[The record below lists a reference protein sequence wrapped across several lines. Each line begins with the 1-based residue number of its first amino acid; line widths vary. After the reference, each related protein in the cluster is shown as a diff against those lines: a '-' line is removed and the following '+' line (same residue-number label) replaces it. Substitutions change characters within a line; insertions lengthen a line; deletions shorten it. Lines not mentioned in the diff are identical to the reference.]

1 MYFVYC
7 LDTADYCQGFPG
19 DKCKVKPSTIS
30 FYKAEK
36 QKKKAKVRA
45 NSWHCIKNK
54 YTILSAV
61 KNIITQFF
69 RDFFEVEQKDDNL
82 RAFL

>member
-1 MYFVYC
+1 MYFGYG
-7 LDTADYCQGFPG
+7 LDILQTTA
-19 DKCKVKPSTIS
+19 KVSQVTNVRLNRAPLVFIKPR
-30 FYKAEK
+30 K
-36 QKKKAKVRA
+36 KKKAKVRA